1 MSRSYPIWVNT
12 FNDNYGNA
20 WAKSMGVKNNST
32 ASSSVNIGTSAN
44 NSYDFINHSITCIDD
59 NKQKVYKFFV
69 DNELV
74 KTATYNKN
82 KKTMKATD
90 FLSEEA
96 LKEKYFKKWKEEE
109 EQKEAAF
116 RNERYAERL
125 RVNGFRD

>member
-20 WAKSMGVKNNST
+20 WSKSMGVKNNST

-44 NSYDFINHSITCIDD
+44 NSYDFLNHSITAID
-59 NKQKVYKFFV
+59 NGKEKIFKFYV
-69 DNELV
+69 DNQLL
-74 KTATYNKN
+74 KTATYK
-82 KKTMKATD
+82 KQSKTMHVEDMESK
-90 FLSEEA
+90 
-96 LKEKYFKKWKEEE
+96 LKERYFQKWKDEES
-109 EQKEAAF
+109 QKEAAF